1 MEVTKSEE
9 DILFRFIQI
18 MRQSG
23 ASFSDEIAVQAEMQ
37 IRQEVG
43 GQRVYIPKAPARVKT
58 QRLATAIRTGAKIED
73 AMAKAGVKKTG
84 GYALM
89 SRKVNF

>member
-1 MEVTKSEE
+1 MTKAEE
-9 DILFRFIQI
+9 DILFRFIQA

-23 ASFSDEIAVQAEMQ
+23 ATFSDEIAVQVEMQ
-37 IRQEVG
+37 LRQEVG

-58 QRLATAIRTGAKIED
+58 QRLATAIRTGAKISE
-73 AMAKAGVKKTG
+73 AMAQAGVHKTW

-89 SRKVNF
+89 SRKIRIN